1 MRIKFHRIEK
11 KEKQF
16 FKANQNLR
24 SEEVFLID
32 ENGEN
37 VGVVSTQEAIARA
50 KELDLDLVEVN
61 PKADPPVAK
70 IVDLGQ
76 MKYEHEKKL
85 HRQRMAQ
92 KKIDTKV
99 IRLSFRISEHDFN
112 FRLAQAE
119 KFLTKENKLKVELIL
134 RGRERQYPQKAREIV
149 EKFVNNLRKNEDFS
163 IEIEQALTNQGGRF
177 TIVLINKK

>member
-11 KEKQF
+11 KEKLF
-16 FKANQNLR
+16 FKANTNIR

-32 ENGEN
+32 ENGDN
-37 VGVVSTQEAIARA
+37 VGIVKTRDAIARA
-50 KELDLDLVEVN
+50 NDLDLDLVEVN
-61 PKADPPVAK
+61 PKANPPVAK
-70 IVDLGQ
+70 IVDLGH

-85 HRQRMAQ
+85 HRQRVAQ

-99 IRLSFRISEHDFN
+99 VRLSFRISEHDFN

-119 KFLTKENKLKVELIL
+119 KFLAKENKLKIELTL
-134 RGRERQYPQKAREIV
+134 RGRERQYQHKAREIV
-149 EKFVNNLRKNEDFS
+149 EKFVAKLRLNEDIT
-163 IEIEQALTNQGGRF
+163 IEIEQPLTIQGGRF

>member
-16 FKANQNLR
+16 FKANQNIR

-37 VGVVSTQEAIARA
+37 VGVVTTQEAIDRARD
-50 KELDLDLVEVN
+50 LDLDLVEVN
-61 PKADPPVAK
+61 PKANPPVAK

-99 IRLSFRISEHDFN
+99 VRLSFRISEHDFN

-119 KFLTKENKLKVELIL
+119 KFLSKDNKLKVELIL
-134 RGRERQYPQKAREIV
+134 RGRERQYPNKAREFI
-149 EKFVNNLRKNEDFS
+149 EKFVDQLRQKEDLS

-177 TIVLINKK
+177 TIVVINKK

>member
-11 KEKQF
+11 KERLF

-50 KELDLDLVEVN
+50 KDLDLDLVEVN
-61 PKADPPVAK
+61 PKAKPPVAK

-119 KFLTKENKLKVELIL
+119 KFLAKENKLKVELIL

-149 EKFVNNLRKNEDFS
+149 EKFLDGLRQNEGFS

>member
-16 FKANQNLR
+16 FKANQHLR

-37 VGVVSTQEAIARA
+37 VGIVNTQEAIARA

-61 PKADPPVAK
+61 PKANPPVAK

-112 FRLAQAE
+112 FRLSQAE
-119 KFLTKENKLKVELIL
+119 KFLAKENKLKVELIL
-134 RGRERQYPQKAREIV
+134 RGRERQYPQKAKEIMDRFV
-149 EKFVNNLRKNEDFS
+149 ESIRKNEGFS